1 MCGRYTLSSQRLTT
15 IEARLGQ
22 SFPEL
27 QARYNIT
34 PSQLVPAV
42 RWANGRYEL
51 ASLKW
56 GLLPAWA
63 KEAKFSYSTI
73 NARAETVDAKPAFR
87 TAFRRQRC
95 LIPADGFYE
104 WVEIAGR
111 KQPYYIQL
119 KGHEVFAFAGLWE
132 HWSGPEGEAIE
143 SCTII
148 VTDANQAIRPIHDR
162 MRVILP
168 PASYS
173 EWLAPDT
180 RMDVLK
186 QLLKPCDSE
195 AVELYPV
202 SQKVNSPRNDGPDL
216 IERVDGA

>member
-42 RWANGRYEL
+42 RWAEGRYEL

-73 NARAETVDAKPAFR
+73 NARAETVDTKPAFR

-111 KQPYYIQL
+111 KQPHYIQL
-119 KGHEVFAFAGLWE
+119 KGHEVFAFSGLWE
-132 HWSGPEGEAIE
+132 HWSGPAQKLRKR
-143 SCTII
+143 SRFSRSATTWKTMCQR
-148 VTDANQAIRPIHDR
+148 NMSP
-162 MRVILP
+162 LP
-168 PASYS
+168 
-173 EWLAPDT
+173 
-180 RMDVLK
+180 MK
-186 QLLKPCDSE
+186 H
-195 AVELYPV
+195 
-202 SQKVNSPRNDGPDL
+202 G
-216 IERVDGA
+216 